1 MMRWQGGRR
10 MVTAALLLVL
20 GGMPAL
26 AQDAVPADQ
35 PPLPRVAIVTS
46 AGNLTI
52 EVDTRRAPVTAANF
66 LKYVDQKKLDGVRFY
81 RVVKVEPGFGFVQFG
96 ALTDVARILPPIKH
110 EPTTAT
116 GLTHT
121 DGVLSVARLA
131 PGTARGEFT
140 IMIGDHSHYMDAGK
154 GSPEDNLG
162 YAAFGR
168 VIEGREVLV
177 TILDTP
183 TDPAKTSQG
192 AFKGEMPADPVRVVS
207 ARRIVP

>member
-1 MMRWQGGRR
+1 MQWQGGRR
-10 MVTAALLLVL
+10 MVTAALLLML

-26 AQDAVPADQ
+26 AQDAAPAEP

-110 EPTTAT
+110 EPTTST

-207 ARRIVP
+207 ARRIAQ